1 MFSRTQIIETAKTL
15 FHQFTKFGAIG
26 VLNTALYYTLYRI
39 FLLMIDPKAGYYLAS
54 MLSISFAVFMNLKFT
69 FKKKPTL
76 RKIATFVSVYLT
88 SMLIGGFVLGVLIGF
103 SISPELAG
111 FLTIGATVVTNFLGL
126 KAASKWA

>member
-1 MFSRTQIIETAKTL
+1 MFSRPQIIETAKTL

-26 VLNTALYYTLYRI
+26 VLNTALYYTLFRI
-39 FLLMIDPKAGYYLAS
+39 FLLMMNPQAGYYLAS

-69 FKKKPTL
+69 FQKKPTL

-88 SMLIGGFVLGVLIGF
+88 SMLIGGFVLGIFIRF
-103 SISPELAG
+103 SISPELGG
-111 FLTIGATVVTNFLGL
+111 FLTIGVTVVTNFLGL